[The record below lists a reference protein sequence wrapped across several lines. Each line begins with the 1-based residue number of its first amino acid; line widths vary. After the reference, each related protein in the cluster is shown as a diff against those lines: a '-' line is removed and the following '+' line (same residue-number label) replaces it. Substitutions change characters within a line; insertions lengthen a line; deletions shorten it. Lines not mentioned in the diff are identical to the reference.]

1 MNYSDRTRIIG
12 AWLQEDLQS
21 YDVPANHTT
30 DRAAKEMSAMVEDI
44 NSDIISGI
52 SADNL
57 QTILAKMSKDI
68 RKNNRSRAWPTIYNL
83 TKAAKKC
90 SASFEPDKIGSSQPF
105 KFDSDNIAAKRMN
118 AGEPVAESYV
128 NGVAAD
134 RLLEKN
140 LVTLSVIDS
149 YRHGIEQQ
157 RMESYAVP
165 EINDPDPAL
174 DNPF

>member
-21 YDVPANHTT
+21 YDVPTNYTT
-30 DRAAKEMSAMVEDI
+30 DRASKEMSAMVEDI

-68 RKNNRSRAWPTIYNL
+68 RKNNRSRAWPTIYNMV
-83 TKAAKKC
+83 KAAKKC
-90 SASFEPDKIGSSQPF
+90 SGNFEPDKIGSSQPV
-105 KFDSDNIAAKRMN
+105 KWDSDVIAAKRMN
-118 AGEPVAESYV
+118 AGDPVAESYV
-128 NGVAAD
+128 NGIAAD

-140 LVTLSVIDS
+140 LVTLSVIES
-149 YRHGIEQQ
+149 YRQGIEQQ

-165 EINDPDPAL
+165 EMAEEDPAM
-174 DNPF
+174 DNPL